1 MAAAPRP
8 IMVIVAGSGTGEVVA
23 SAPEILGWRRSLNPP
38 GSVNSGAHDRFAV
51 GRHNRQEIL
60 AMAESILKYP
70 WKFRQTIGIKRI
82 HRYGGVSGYATIA
95 GSEKWINDDVG
106 VNGAIKRNTQV
117 GQRRSLRI
125 GGHARLAG
133 RGSQQR
139 LTGGKQ
145 DYESGAVGR
154 SGDGGS

>member
-1 MAAAPRP
+1 MAAAPSP

-82 HRYGGVSGYATIA
+82 HRYGGVC
-95 GSEKWINDDVG
+95 
-106 VNGAIKRNTQV
+106 
-117 GQRRSLRI
+117 RRSPVTPPFVA
-125 GGHARLAG
+125 AR
-133 RGSQQR
+133 SIH
-139 LTGGKQ
+139 
-145 DYESGAVGR
+145 ESLPN
-154 SGDGGS
+154 SGC